1 MKHYKELTRT
11 SIFVDP
17 EKWGEVAKIVKT
29 DPKYDNAYSI
39 IDEALESWLKQHGK
53 KTEE

>member
-29 DPKYDNAYSI
+29 NPKYENAYSI
-39 IDEALESWLKQHGK
+39 IDEALESWLEKYEK